1 MKVVIVGGNSSLGL
15 ALGAVASAS
24 CEVIT
29 AGRTNC
35 DLTFDLTWPF
45 ERMVLP
51 NDVDVIV
58 HTAAHFGGKSAADIL
73 EAEHV
78 NVLGTLKLCQAA
90 VSARARHLVLI
101 SSIFASLKE
110 DSEHHSIY
118 ALSKRHAEEV
128 ARFVCA
134 THSLPLTVLR
144 PSQIYGAGPRFR
156 VHQPF
161 LHAMMDKAKKGEDIV
176 LYGTRDP
183 RRNFIYIDD
192 LTAVISRVIDA
203 RIVGT
208 YFCQHPSNVTYSQ
221 IAKAAFEAFD
231 TRGSVR
237 FLRDKPDIPDNVF
250 AADDSLYEAIGFRPS
265 TTIEDGLR
273 RIARLSS

>member
-1 MKVVIVGGNSSLGL
+1 
-15 ALGAVASAS
+15 
-24 CEVIT
+24 
-29 AGRTNC
+29 
-35 DLTFDLTWPF
+35 
-45 ERMVLP
+45 VLP
-51 NDVDVIV
+51 DDIDVIV
-58 HTAAHFGGKSAADIL
+58 HTAAHFGGKTASDIV

-90 VSARARHLVLI
+90 VGTKARHFILI

-118 ALSKRHAEEV
+118 ALSKRHAEDV
-128 ARFVCA
+128 ARFACA
-134 THSLPLTVLR
+134 IHSLPLAVLR

-156 VHQPF
+156 AHQPF
-161 LHAMMDKAKKGEDIV
+161 LHAMLDKAKKGEDIL

-192 LTAVISRVIDA
+192 LTAVISAVIDA

-208 YFCQHPSNVTYSQ
+208 YSCQHPSNVTYSQ
-221 IAKAAFEAFD
+221 IAKAAFEAFGS
-231 TRGSVR
+231 RGSVR

-250 AADDSLYEAIGFRPS
+250 AADDALYEVIGFRPS

-273 RIARLSS
+273 RIARQS

>member
-1 MKVVIVGGNSSLGL
+1 MKVVIVGGTSSLGSNLRTVL
-15 ALGAVASAS
+15 AES

-35 DLTFDLTWPF
+35 DLALDLTWPL
-45 ERMVLP
+45 ERIVLP
-51 NDVDVIV
+51 NDIDVIV
-58 HTAAHFGGKSAADIL
+58 HTAAHFGGKTAADIV

-90 VSARARHLVLI
+90 VGAKARHFILI

-118 ALSKRHAEEV
+118 ALSKRHAEDV

-134 THSLPLTVLR
+134 THSLPLTVLQ

-156 VHQPF
+156 ARQPF
-161 LHAMMDKAKKGEDIV
+161 LHAMMDKAKKGEDIL

-208 YFCQHPSNVTYSQ
+208 YSCQHPSNVTYSQ
-221 IAKAAFEAFD
+221 IAKAAFEAFG
-231 TRGSVR
+231 TRGSVS

-250 AADDSLYEAIGFRPS
+250 AADDALYEAIGFRPS

-273 RIARLSS
+273 RIARQS

>member
-1 MKVVIVGGNSSLGL
+1 MKVLIVGGTSSLGS
-15 ALGAVASAS
+15 ALRAVLSAS

-29 AGRTNC
+29 AGRSDC
-35 DLTFDLTWPF
+35 DLAFDLTWPL

-51 NDVDVIV
+51 DDVDVIV
-58 HTAAHFGGKSAADIL
+58 HTAAHFGGKTAADIL
-73 EAEHV
+73 EAEQV

-90 VSARARHLVLI
+90 VNTKARHFVLI
-101 SSIFASLKE
+101 SSIFASLRE
-110 DSEHHSIY
+110 DSEHHCVY
-118 ALSKRHAEEV
+118 ALSKRHAEDV

-134 THSLPLTVLR
+134 THSLPLAVLR

-156 VHQPF
+156 AHQPF
-161 LHAMMDKAKKGEDIV
+161 LHMMMDRARTGEDI
-176 LYGTRDP
+176 LLHGTRDP

-192 LTAVISRVIDA
+192 LTAVIWSVVSK

-208 YFCQHPSNVTYSQ
+208 YSCQHPSDVTYSQ
-221 IAKAAFEAFD
+221 IATAAFHAFD

-250 AADDSLYEAIGFRPS
+250 ALDDALYEAIGFRPS

-273 RIARLSS
+273 RIARLT

>member
-15 ALGAVASAS
+15 ALRAVLSES

-29 AGRTNC
+29 TGRTNC
-35 DLTFDLTWPF
+35 DLAFDLTWPL

-51 NDVDVIV
+51 DDVDVIV
-58 HTAAHFGGKSAADIL
+58 HTAAHFGGKTAADIV
-73 EAEHV
+73 EAEDV
-78 NVLGTLKLCQAA
+78 NVLGTLKLCQA
-90 VSARARHLVLI
+90 SASAKARHFILI
-101 SSIFASLKE
+101 SSIFASLRE
-110 DSEHHSIY
+110 DSEHYSVY
-118 ALSKRHAEEV
+118 ALSKRHAEDV

-156 VHQPF
+156 AHQPF
-161 LHAMMDKAKKGEDIV
+161 LHAMMDKARKGEDIL

-203 RIVGT
+203 QIVGT
-208 YFCQHPSNVTYSQ
+208 YSCQHPSNVTYSQ
-221 IAKAAFEAFD
+221 IAKAAFQAFD

-237 FLRDKPDIPDNVF
+237 FLRDKPDIPDNIF
-250 AADDSLYEAIGFRPS
+250 ATDDALYEAIRFRPS

-273 RIARLSS
+273 RIARLS

>member
-1 MKVVIVGGNSSLGL
+1 MRVVIVGGNSSVGS
-15 ALGAVASAS
+15 ALKGALSAS

-35 DLTFDLTWPF
+35 EIALDLTWPR
-45 ERMVLP
+45 ERFLLP
-51 NDVDVIV
+51 ADVDVIV
-58 HTAAHFGGKSAADIL
+58 HTAAHFGGKTSADVL
-73 EAEHV
+73 EAEQV

-90 VSARARHLVLI
+90 ASTKAKHFILI
-101 SSIFASLKE
+101 SSIFATLGEK
-110 DSEHHSIY
+110 SEHYGVY
-118 ALSKRHAEEV
+118 ALSKRHAEEM

-134 THSLPLTVLR
+134 TASLPLTVLR

-161 LHAMMDKAKKGEDIV
+161 LHMMIDKARKGEDIL

-192 LTAVISRVIDA
+192 LTAVIARVVTMGV
-203 RIVGT
+203 VGT
-208 YFCQHPSNVTYSQ
+208 YSCQHPSDVTYSR

-237 FLRDKPDIPDNVF
+237 FLPDQPDIPDNVF
-250 AADDSLYEAIGFRPS
+250 AVDDALYEAIGFRPS
-265 TTIEDGLR
+265 TSIEDGLR
-273 RIARLSS
+273 QIARLS

>member
-1 MKVVIVGGNSSLGL
+1 MKVVIIGGTSSLGS
-15 ALGAVASAS
+15 ALKAALSTS

-35 DLTFDLTWPF
+35 DLTLDLTWPL

-51 NDVDVIV
+51 DDVDVFV
-58 HTAAHFGGKSAADIL
+58 HTAAHFGGKTAAEIV

-90 VSARARHLVLI
+90 ANAKARHFVLI
-101 SSIFASLKE
+101 SSIFASLHE
-110 DSEHHSIY
+110 DSERCSIY
-118 ALSKRHAEEV
+118 ALSKRHAEDV

-134 THSLPLTVLR
+134 IHSLPLAVLR

-161 LHAMMDKAKKGEDIV
+161 LHAMLDKAKKGEDIL

-192 LTAVISRVIDA
+192 LTAVISKVIDA
-203 RIVGT
+203 RIAGT
-208 YFCQHPSNVTYSQ
+208 YSCQHPSNVTYSQ
-221 IAKAAFEAFD
+221 IAKAAFKAFD

-250 AADDSLYEAIGFRPS
+250 AADDALYEAIQFRPS

-273 RIARLSS
+273 RIAALS